1 MVDDTSSSSSETNAT
16 TDPTDIDKLS
26 WRTKDVIDMVQ
37 LVVSDDIAA
46 KFSKTKKRHLDIWNG
61 VAKQLVPR
69 TGMAVTGKQV
79 RDKFN
84 QYDLFIIFTLI
95 IQFILSEIQIY
106 VYHFVQ

>member
-16 TDPTDIDKLS
+16 PDPTDLDKLS

-46 KFSKTKKRHLDIWNG
+46 KFSKTKTRHLDIWND

-69 TGMAVTGKQV
+69 TGRWQ
-79 RDKFN
+79 
-84 QYDLFIIFTLI
+84 
-95 IQFILSEIQIY
+95 
-106 VYHFVQ
+106 